1 MKEATRTIVKRAL
14 AGVLLVMTL
23 TAAEQPPA
31 RDVQSIAAVV
41 NDDIIS
47 IFDLTARL
55 KLVIFSSNL
64 DDTPETRQRLVP
76 IVLRGLIDERLQLQE
91 AERLNITVSE
101 AEIDKAVAELEK
113 QNKVPEGSLDEL
125 LAAKGIDR
133 STLVAQIRATLAW
146 SKLVRRQIR
155 PTVDVGKDEIDEA
168 LARMEDL
175 KDKPQNLLA
184 EIFLAV
190 DYPEEEEEVQQTAER
205 LVLQIAGGASFPA
218 LARQFSESATA
229 LSGGDLGW
237 VPQGQLEEELDKT
250 VQLMEPPALS
260 KPIRTL
266 AGYSILLLRDRRIPG
281 GDKGMSVSL
290 RQIHL
295 PVPADATTE
304 GITSQSALAK
314 TIGETVAGCDD
325 MGRLGEELG
334 SALSGDLGWIDA
346 EDLPQNLR
354 ETVLGLEIGEVSE
367 PVRTQDAVLL
377 LMVCDR
383 KEPEAVIPA
392 REEVTDALFLQRVE
406 MMARRYLRDMRR
418 SASVDRR
425 L

>member
-1 MKEATRTIVKRAL
+1 VALEVKEATRTIVKRAL
-14 AGVLLVMTL
+14 ACVLLVMAL

-91 AERLNITVSE
+91 AE
-101 AEIDKAVAELEK
+101 AELEK
-113 QNKVPEGSLDEL
+113 QNKAPEGSLDEL

-190 DYPEEEEEVQQTAER
+190 DYPEEEEEVRQTAER

-266 AGYSILLLRDRRIPG
+266 AGYSILLLRDRRIAG
-281 GDKGMSVSL
+281 GDRGMSVSL